1 MEYTFAHYQESAT
14 SLEARLGTFRPKIL
28 LILGSG
34 LGSLGEAVEDPIA
47 VPYEQI
53 PHMKRS
59 TAPDHAG
66 RFLFGRLAGQDVA
79 VMQGRLH
86 TYEGW
91 SFQDVTY
98 PVRVL
103 RLLGA
108 ETLVVTNA
116 AGAVNTAFSAGDIM
130 LITDHIKLFGV
141 SPLCG
146 PNLEEFGPRFPD
158 MSHVYTPRLQDTAR
172 EAAEEL
178 SIPLRQGVYM
188 YFPGPQYET
197 PAEVR
202 AARVLGADAVGMS
215 TVPEA
220 IVAAHC
226 GMEVLGFTLCSNMAA
241 GILQLAV
248 GPDREKAVLARLND
262 GFFAVV
268 TLGTPA
274 AKVAKVVREAMNDS
288 RREFN
293 ISLSRSGSFTVAI
306 ASAEWGETASWDM
319 MLSLAQQR
327 L

>member
-116 AGAVNTAFSAGDIM
+116 AGAVNIAFSAGDIM
-130 LITDHIKLFGV
+130 LITDHIKLFGP
-141 SPLCG
+141 SPLQG
-146 PNLEEFGPRFPD
+146 PNLDPFGPRFPD
-158 MSHVYTPRLQDTAR
+158 MSHVYTPSLQAVAR
-172 EAAEEL
+172 ETAAQL
-178 SIPLRQGVYM
+178 SIPLREGVYM
-188 YFPGPQYET
+188 FFPGPQYET

-202 AARVLGADAVGMS
+202 AARTLGADAVGMS

-220 IVAAHC
+220 ITAAHC
-226 GMEVLGFTLCSNMAA
+226 GMAVLGFTLCTNMAA
-241 GILQLAV
+241 GVLEAPLSSDEVLSAAAEA
-248 GPDREKAVLARLND
+248 GPHFAALVKGCLTRL
-262 GFFAVV
+262 
-268 TLGTPA
+268 
-274 AKVAKVVREAMNDS
+274 
-288 RREFN
+288 
-293 ISLSRSGSFTVAI
+293 
-306 ASAEWGETASWDM
+306 
-319 MLSLAQQR
+319 
-327 L
+327 

>member
-1 MEYTFAHYQESAT
+1 METYTYEQCRESA
-14 SLEARLGTFRPKIL
+14 EALRSRLGGFAPKVL

-34 LGSLGEAVEDPIA
+34 LGALGDQVEDPIV
-47 VPYEQI
+47 VPYTEV

-59 TAPDHAG
+59 TAPDHKG
-66 RFLFGRLAGQDVA
+66 QFVFGRLSGKDVA

-91 SFQDVTY
+91 SFADVSY

-116 AGAVNTAFSAGDIM
+116 AGAVNREFDVGDIM

-146 PNLEEFGPRFPD
+146 PNLDEFGPRFPD
-158 MSHVYTPRLQDTAR
+158 MSHVYTPALR
-172 EAAEEL
+172 EAARKAAENL
-178 SIPLRQGVYM
+178 DIRLREGVYM

-202 AARVLGADAVGMS
+202 AARILGADAVGMS

-220 IVAAHC
+220 ITAAHC
-226 GMEVLGFTLCSNMAA
+226 GMRVLGFTLCTNMAA
-241 GILQLAV
+241 GVLDQPLSGEEVIAAGQAA
-248 GPDREKAVLARLND
+248 GPKFTALVKACLEQV
-262 GFFAVV
+262 
-268 TLGTPA
+268 
-274 AKVAKVVREAMNDS
+274 
-288 RREFN
+288 
-293 ISLSRSGSFTVAI
+293 
-306 ASAEWGETASWDM
+306 
-319 MLSLAQQR
+319 
-327 L
+327 

>member
-1 MEYTFAHYQESAT
+1 MNYTYAQYEESAQA
-14 SLEARLGTFRPKIL
+14 LRERLAGFCPKIL

-34 LGSLGEAVEDPIA
+34 LGFLGDRVDHPIA
-47 VPYEQI
+47 IPYEAI

-59 TAPDHAG
+59 TAPDHKG
-66 RFLFGRLAGQDVA
+66 QFLFGHLAGAPVA

-91 SFQDVTY
+91 SFEDVAY
-98 PVRVL
+98 PIRVL

-116 AGAVNTAFSAGDIM
+116 AGAVNTDFSAGDIM
-130 LITDHIKLFGV
+130 LLTDHIKLFGA

-158 MSHVYTPRLQDTAR
+158 LSQVYTPALQDVAR
-172 EAAEEL
+172 SAAQAL
-178 SIPLRQGVYM
+178 SIPLMEGVYM

-220 IVAAHC
+220 ITAAHC
-226 GMEVLGFTLCSNMAA
+226 GMQVLGFTLCTNLAA
-241 GILQLAV
+241 G
-248 GPDREKAVLARLND
+248 
-262 GFFAVV
+262 
-268 TLGTPA
+268 
-274 AKVAKVVREAMNDS
+274 VAKHPLSSDEVLTKAAEAAPRFSALVLDC
-288 RREFN
+288 
-293 ISLSRSGSFTVAI
+293 LSR
-306 ASAEWGETASWDM
+306 
-319 MLSLAQQR
+319 LS
-327 L
+327 

>member
-1 MEYTFAHYQESAT
+1 MEYTFAQYQESAQA
-14 SLEARLGTFRPKIL
+14 LRDRLGAFRPRCL

-34 LGSLGEAVEDPIA
+34 LGSLGNEVESPIA
-47 VPYEQI
+47 VPYEDV

-66 RFLFGRLAGQDVA
+66 RFVFGRLAGQDVA

-91 SFQDVTY
+91 SFEDVSY

-116 AGAVNTAFSAGDIM
+116 AGTVNTAFSAGDIM

-202 AARVLGADAVGMS
+202 AARALGADAVGRS
-215 TVPEA
+215 EEWACPRCRRPLWPPT
-220 IVAAHC
+220 AAWMC
-226 GMEVLGFTLCSNMAA
+226 WA
-241 GILQLAV
+241 
-248 GPDREKAVLARLND
+248 
-262 GFFAVV
+262 
-268 TLGTPA
+268 
-274 AKVAKVVREAMNDS
+274 
-288 RREFN
+288 
-293 ISLSRSGSFTVAI
+293 SRSAPIWGPGCWTSLFPPTRCLPPPPRRGPGSLP
-306 ASAEWGETASWDM
+306 W
-319 MLSLAQQR
+319 
-327 L
+327 